1 MESIYGKAEISNQ
14 DYEKELRRLISE
26 LHLDSRVFLCGT
38 TSNVMSVLCEADIF
52 AFPSAYE
59 GFPLALTEAMSIG
72 LPSVGFRSAN
82 AVNELIHHNVNGIL
96 CNDGIENFA
105 MGLSTLMNSK
115 ALRKKLGDQAKVDM
129 MQYKSNKI
137 WDMWEKLICK
147 YMNKK

>member
-82 AVNELIHHNVNGIL
+82 AVNELIHHNVNG
-96 CNDGIENFA
+96 
-105 MGLSTLMNSK
+105 SVK
-115 ALRKKLGDQAKVDM
+115 
-129 MQYKSNKI
+129 
-137 WDMWEKLICK
+137 
-147 YMNKK
+147 